1 MSCSEASM
9 PAGLSPSQRLQVIGT
24 SIYSQ
29 CTATAQ
35 SLARSLLG
43 QKRKC
48 DDLEANDHNIEES
61 TTGFEATSPSRR
73 LRKRT
78 RISYAE
84 FAESDVESDADSGYN
99 SDSSVDWDSRSKQTK
114 PKRARKEKLVRVFP
128 FLSLP
133 SELRNK
139 IYSMAL
145 EDPDGMVLH
154 EGWRAHRRVPKRCQ
168 YHNCE
173 DRERYAGIGNL
184 VYSNESYHNQEGQA
198 SCTLV
203 PSLLAVSKQI
213 YAEAAAILY
222 SQPLHFVNTTA
233 LHSFLAPLSNQTG
246 SLVRNITIHNY
257 ENWGRGV
264 RKAMNVSAMTLL
276 RTCSNL
282 ETLRIEGFANYY
294 WHYRHW
300 GTTPNTHK
308 AGRIEGMSIAQQIY
322 RDAAFWFDTIGA
334 EKALQVLDLSGLQ
347 REAGSDD
354 DAEAL
359 RIANIVFKEE
369 LTALIM
375 RKGRGTKKSRKSK
388 TPDV

>member
-1 MSCSEASM
+1 MEASM

-35 SLARSLLG
+35 SLAWPLLG

-48 DDLEANDHNIEES
+48 DELEADNHNKETTNES
-61 TTGFEATSPSRR
+61 ESASPSRR

-84 FAESDVESDADSGYN
+84 FAESDVENDADSGYI
-99 SDSSVDWDSRSKQTK
+99 SDSSIDRDSRSKQTK
-114 PKRARKEKLVRVFP
+114 PKRARKEKPVKVFP

-139 IYSMAL
+139 IYLLAL
-145 EDPDGMVLH
+145 EDPDGIVLD

-168 YHNCE
+168 YYHGKE
-173 DRERYAGIGNL
+173 RERYAGLGNL
-184 VYSNESYHNQEGQA
+184 VCSRNGHLKGEEQ
-198 SCTLV
+198 TLCALS

-222 SQPLHFVNTTA
+222 SQPLHFINMTA

-246 SLVRNITIHNY
+246 SLVRNITIHRY

-264 RKAMNVSAMTLL
+264 RKAMNVSAITLL
-276 RTCSNL
+276 RTCNNL
-282 ETLRIEGFANYY
+282 ETLRIEGFTEYS
-294 WHYRHW
+294 WLVRHRNNP
-300 GTTPNTHK
+300 TAQE
-308 AGRIEGMSIAQQIY
+308 AGKIEGTRIAQQIY
-322 RDAAFWFDTIGA
+322 RDAAFWLDTVGA
-334 EKALQVLDLSGLQ
+334 EKALQVLDLSGLECRTRNANGAEEQ
-347 REAGSDD
+347 RIVNA
-354 DAEAL
+354 
-359 RIANIVFKEE
+359 VFKEQ
-369 LTALIM
+369 LTALIN
-375 RKGRGTKKSRKSK
+375 RKDRGMKKSRKRK
-388 TPDV
+388 APYA

>member
-1 MSCSEASM
+1 MSFCEASM
-9 PAGLSPSQRLQVIGT
+9 PTGLGPSQRLQVIGT

-35 SLARSLLG
+35 SLAWSLLG

-48 DDLEANDHNIEES
+48 DYLEADDNNEES
-61 TTGFEATSPSRR
+61 TTASESASPSRR
-73 LRKRT
+73 LRKRI

-84 FAESDVESDADSGYN
+84 SIESDVESDADSGYN

-114 PKRARKEKLVRVFP
+114 PKRARKEKPVKVFP

-139 IYSMAL
+139 IYSLAL

-184 VYSNESYHNQEGQA
+184 VYSAESYHNQEGQA
-198 SCTLV
+198 SCTLI

-213 YAEAAAILY
+213 YAEAVAILY

-282 ETLRIEGFANYY
+282 ETLRIEGFSNYY

-300 GTTPNTHK
+300 GNQPNTQK
-308 AGRIEGMSIAQQIY
+308 AGKIEGTSIAQQIY

-369 LTALIM
+369 LAALIK

-388 TPDV
+388 TPGV

>member
-1 MSCSEASM
+1 MEASM

-35 SLARSLLG
+35 SLAWSLLG

-48 DDLEANDHNIEES
+48 DDLEGDDHNNEES
-61 TTGFEATSPSRR
+61 INESESASPCRQ

-84 FAESDVESDADSGYN
+84 FAESDVESDADSGYS
-99 SDSSVDWDSRSKQTK
+99 SDSSVDWASPSKQTK
-114 PKRARKEKLVRVFP
+114 PKRARKEKPVKVFP

-139 IYSMAL
+139 IYSLAL

-154 EGWRAHRRVPKRCQ
+154 EGWRATSSR
-168 YHNCE
+168 
-173 DRERYAGIGNL
+173 NL
-184 VYSNESYHNQEGQA
+184 VYSDQGYHSQEGQA
-198 SCTLV
+198 SCTLI
-203 PSLLAVSKQI
+203 PSLLAVNKQI

-246 SLVRNITIHNY
+246 SLIRKITIHNY

-276 RTCSNL
+276 RSCSNL
-282 ETLRIEGFANYY
+282 ETLRIEGFSNYY
-294 WHYRHW
+294 WHGRYW
-300 GTTPNTHK
+300 NKPTTQK
-308 AGRIEGMSIAQQIY
+308 AGKIEGTGIAQQIY
-322 RDAAFWFDTIGA
+322 RDAAFWFDTMGA
-334 EKALQVLDLSGLQ
+334 ERALRVLDISGLQ
-347 REAGSDD
+347 RDTG
-354 DAEAL
+354 DANDEEAL
-359 RIANIVFKEE
+359 RIANVVFVEE
-369 LTALIM
+369 LTALIN
-375 RKGRGTKKSRKSK
+375 RKGRGMKKSRKPK
-388 TPDV
+388 ATRA

>member
-1 MSCSEASM
+1 MSISEAST

-29 CTATAQ
+29 CTTTAH

-43 QKRKC
+43 PKRKC
-48 DDLEANDHNIEES
+48 DDLEADDHNNEES
-61 TTGFEATSPSRR
+61 TNESESASPCRR

-84 FAESDVESDADSGYN
+84 VAEFDDESDADSGYN

-114 PKRARKEKLVRVFP
+114 PKRARKEKPVKVFP

-139 IYSMAL
+139 IYSLAL
-145 EDPDGMVLH
+145 KDPDGMVLH

-168 YHNCE
+168 YYNCE

-184 VYSNESYHNQEGQA
+184 VYSDQGYRDPVGQA
-198 SCTLV
+198 SCTLI
-203 PSLLAVSKQI
+203 PSLLAVNKQI

-222 SQPLHFVNTTA
+222 LQPLHFVNMTA
-233 LHSFLAPLSNQTG
+233 LHSFLAPLSNQSG
-246 SLVRNITIHNY
+246 SLIRNITIHNY

-282 ETLRIEGFANYY
+282 ETLRIEGFSNYY
-294 WHYRHW
+294 WHGRYW
-300 GTTPNTHK
+300 NKPTIQI
-308 AGRIEGMSIAQQIY
+308 AGKIEGTCIAQQIY
-322 RDAAFWFDTIGA
+322 RDAAFWFDSIGA
-334 EKALQVLDLSGLQ
+334 EKALKVLDISGLQ
-347 REAGSDD
+347 RETG
-354 DAEAL
+354 DANDEEAL
-359 RIANIVFKEE
+359 RIANVIYKEE
-369 LTALIM
+369 LTALIK
-375 RKGRGTKKSRKSK
+375 RKSRGTKKSRKPK
-388 TPDV
+388 VPRA

>member
-1 MSCSEASM
+1 MSFSETSM

-35 SLARSLLG
+35 SLAWSLLG

-48 DDLEANDHNIEES
+48 DDPEAHDHNNEES
-61 TTGFEATSPSRR
+61 TNEFESASTCRR

-84 FAESDVESDADSGYN
+84 STESDIESDADSGYN

-114 PKRARKEKLVRVFP
+114 PKRARKEKPVKVFP

-139 IYSMAL
+139 IYSLAL

-173 DRERYAGIGNL
+173 DKERYAGIGNL
-184 VYSNESYHNQEGQA
+184 VYSDESYHNQGGQA

-300 GTTPNTHK
+300 GNKPNTQK

-322 RDAAFWFDTIGA
+322 RDAAFWLDIIGA

-369 LTALIM
+369 LTALIK
-375 RKGRGTKKSRKSK
+375 RKGRGMKKSRKSK

>member
-1 MSCSEASM
+1 MSFSEASM

-35 SLARSLLG
+35 SLAWSLLG
-43 QKRKC
+43 QKRTC
-48 DDLEANDHNIEES
+48 DDLEADDHNNEES
-61 TTGFEATSPSRR
+61 TNESESASPCRQ

-84 FAESDVESDADSGYN
+84 FTESDVESDADSGYS
-99 SDSSVDWDSRSKQTK
+99 SDSSVDWDSGSTQTK
-114 PKRARKEKLVRVFP
+114 PKRARKEKPVKVFP

-139 IYSMAL
+139 IYSLAL

-168 YHNCE
+168 YHSYE
-173 DRERYAGIGNL
+173 DRERYAGVGNL
-184 VYSNESYHNQEGQA
+184 AYSEQGYHNQEGEA
-198 SCTLV
+198 SCTLI
-203 PSLLAVSKQI
+203 PSLLAVNKQI
-213 YAEAAAILY
+213 YAEAAAMLY
-222 SQPLHFVNTTA
+222 SQPLHFVNMTA

-257 ENWGRGV
+257 ETSGRGV

-282 ETLRIEGFANYY
+282 ETLRIEAFSDYY
-294 WHYRHW
+294 WHGRYW
-300 GTTPNTHK
+300 NKPTTQK
-308 AGRIEGMSIAQQIY
+308 AGKIEGTGIAQQIY

-334 EKALQVLDLSGLQ
+334 EKALQVLDISGLQ
-347 REAGSDD
+347 RHTC
-354 DAEAL
+354 DANDVEAL
-359 RIANIVFKEE
+359 RIANVVFKEE
-369 LTALIM
+369 LTALIN
-375 RKGRGTKKSRKSK
+375 RKCRGTKKSSKSK
-388 TPDV
+388 VPRA

>member
-1 MSCSEASM
+1 MSFSEASM

-35 SLARSLLG
+35 SLAWSLLG

-48 DDLEANDHNIEES
+48 DDLEADDNNEES
-61 TTGFEATSPSRR
+61 TTASESASPSRR

-84 FAESDVESDADSGYN
+84 FTESDVESDADSGYN

-114 PKRARKEKLVRVFP
+114 PKRARKEKPVKVFP

-168 YHNCE
+168 YHNYE
-173 DRERYAGIGNL
+173 DRGRYAGIGNL
-184 VYSNESYHNQEGQA
+184 VYSAGSYHKQEGQA
-198 SCTLV
+198 SCTLI
-203 PSLLAVSKQI
+203 PSLLAVNKQI
-213 YAEAAAILY
+213 YAEAVAILY

-233 LHSFLAPLSNQTG
+233 LHSFLAPLSNRTG
-246 SLVRNITIHNY
+246 SLVRNITIHTY

-276 RTCSNL
+276 RTCSDL
-282 ETLRIEGFANYY
+282 ETLRIEGFSNYY
-294 WHYRHW
+294 WDRHW
-300 GTTPNTHK
+300 GNQPSTRK
-308 AGRIEGMSIAQQIY
+308 AGKIEGTSIAQQIY
-322 RDAAFWFDTIGA
+322 RDAAFWFDTLGA

-347 REAGSDD
+347 RKTGSDD

-359 RIANIVFKEE
+359 RIANTVFKEE
-369 LTALIM
+369 LTALIK
-375 RKGRGTKKSRKSK
+375 REGRGTKKSRKSK
-388 TPDV
+388 TPGV